1 MDWVKINTSTEA
13 INVTETV
20 DYKSQGKKYN
30 IIYADPPWMENKRN
44 NQNTKFGRASQGYYN
59 LMTTDEICKLP
70 IKDITAPNCALFMWV
85 TFPHLLEAEKVMKA
99 WGFKYKTIAF
109 NWFKVNKNNQKPCFG
124 IGYYTKSNTEIC
136 LLGIKGK
143 MKPISNYVSSVVIA
157 EEEDGDIIDT
167 ATVVSVRQEHSKKPA
182 IVRDKIVEL
191 FGDLPRVELFARQT
205 YDGWDSFGDQIG
217 DETISLGG

>member
-1 MDWVKINTSTEA
+1 MD
-13 INVTETV
+13 
-20 DYKSQGKKYN
+20 KKYN

-59 LMTTDEICKLP
+59 LMTTDEICNLP
-70 IKDITAPNCALFMWV
+70 IKDITAPNCALFLWV

-109 NWFKVNKNNQKPCFG
+109 NWFKVNKKNGKPCFG

-143 MKPISNYVSSVVIA
+143 MKPISNYVSQVIIA
-157 EEEDGDIIDT
+157 EDEDSDIMDT
-167 ATVVSVRQEHSKKPA
+167 ATVVSVRQEHSKKPD

-191 FGDLPRVELFARQT
+191 FGDIPRIELFARQT

-217 DETISLGG
+217 DETVQL